1 MFEIDIKNHL
11 YTFQAIC
18 TNVVDGD
25 TIDILLDLGFKTTAE
40 RRVRLLNVD
49 TPERGQDNFREATN
63 FTKLCVEGQKIYIQ
77 TYKDDA
83 FGRYL
88 AKVYYKS
95 EKEIRCLNDE
105 LRKEGLLK
113 PNSKWNEE

>member
-1 MFEIDIKNHL
+1 MNKSHL

-49 TPERGQDNFREATN
+49 TPERGQENYKEATD
-63 FTKLCVEGQKIYIQ
+63 FTKTCVEGKRYVQ
-77 TYKDDA
+77 TCKSDV

-88 AKVYYKS
+88 ANVWY
-95 EKEIRCLNDE
+95 EGAGTCLNDD
-105 LRKEGLLK
+105 LRSAGLLK
-113 PNSKWNEE
+113 ENSKWNEG

>member
-1 MFEIDIKNHL
+1 MFEIDIKKHL

-49 TPERGQDNFREATN
+49 TPER
-63 FTKLCVEGQKIYIQ
+63 
-77 TYKDDA
+77 
-83 FGRYL
+83 
-88 AKVYYKS
+88 
-95 EKEIRCLNDE
+95 
-105 LRKEGLLK
+105 
-113 PNSKWNEE
+113 

>member
-1 MFEIDIKNHL
+1 MDIKDSL
-11 YTFQAIC
+11 YIFQGVC

-25 TIDILLDLGFKTTAE
+25 TIDVILDLGFKTSAE
-40 RRVRLLNVD
+40 RRLRLINVD

-77 TYKDDA
+77 TYKDDV

-88 AKVYYKS
+88 AKVYYNS
-95 EKEIRCLNDE
+95 DNEVRCLNDD
-105 LRKEGLLK
+105 LKTEGLLK
-113 PNSKWNEE
+113 PYSKWNKK